1 MTDTRTITL
10 IDDHPLL
17 AAALRADLE
26 RSGAYVMVLDPT
38 IGRDRLVDAVAEQQ
52 PDCVVVDLGMPI
64 PGGGASLI
72 GPMVA
77 NDHRVLVLTGETETR
92 LLARSSAAGAEAVL
106 SKAEP
111 LNEIVDTILQVA
123 GGQRVR
129 AAQKTELAEEF
140 RRVVAEQ
147 EAREAPFTELT
158 PREQQV
164 LAGLMDGQAPAV
176 LAEQNYVSVATIRT
190 QIKNLLGKLGV
201 SSQLQAVA
209 MANRSHWQLPDEDG

>member
-1 MTDTRTITL
+1 MTTRRITL

-17 AAALRADLE
+17 AAALRSDLE
-26 RSGAYVMVLDPT
+26 QSGAEVDVLDPT
-38 IGRDRLVDAVAEQQ
+38 MGIDALVASVDDGQ

-64 PGGGASLI
+64 PGGGSSLI
-72 GPMVA
+72 GPLVN
-77 NDHRVLVLTGETETR
+77 NDHRVLILTGETETQ

-123 GGQRVR
+123 GGQSVR
-129 AAQKTELAEEF
+129 AAQKSQLAEEF
-140 RRVVAEQ
+140 RRIVAEQ
-147 EAREAPFTELT
+147 EAREAPFAELT
-158 PREQQV
+158 PREQEV
-164 LAGLMDGQAPAV
+164 LAGLMDGQAPAM
-176 LAEQNYVSVATIRT
+176 LAEQNYVSVATVRT

-209 MANRSHWQLPDEDG
+209 MANRSRWSPKAEKT